1 MTAYTKR
8 DTNKRKDTNPKSIA
22 RTDSKRA
29 AILIYIWAK
38 FLSRIMRVYGG
49 GFRLA
54 IIHVY
59 ICGKIFALHN
69 THIEHGENPKI
80 IIQKLSRI
88 YKNFRQKDIYMWAI
102 FKTSYNTPILDPKS
116 FSL

>member
-1 MTAYTKR
+1 MTQTNTKIL
-8 DTNKRKDTNPKSIA
+8 TLNQSPTS
-22 RTDSKRA
+22 SKRA
-29 AILIYIWAK
+29 AIFHIYLGEISLAYNA
-38 FLSRIMRVYGG
+38 RIYGGG

-102 FKTSYNTPILDPKS
+102 FKTSYNMPILDPKS